1 MTASPFPH
9 QLTLIVPTYKES
21 IHIVHETITEVEK
34 ILSKTNWEFEI
45 IIINDGSGPD
55 FDYGSLETIDHVQVL
70 EHPHNKGY
78 GASIKTGILH
88 STHPW
93 LGIIDADGTYPHRDF
108 PTLLEKTEE
117 ADMVVGTRK
126 LSDVPWIRQM
136 PKFFLNRY
144 ASFLAHETIADLN
157 SGMRLFKRE
166 LAMDFWVLYP
176 DGFSLTSTITMAAIG
191 HGYKIIEVPIDY
203 YKRLGKSSIRP
214 IADTYR
220 FFKLVGRLGL
230 YFNPL
235 RIFTPI
241 AGICMAVGLLKA
253 VRDYIVVA
261 QVGNVSIS
269 LILAGL
275 QIYLMGLLAELI
287 SKRS

>member
-1 MTASPFPH
+1 MTRLP
-9 QLTLIVPTYKES
+9 QELTIIIPTYKEA
-21 IHIVHETITEVEK
+21 IPVVQETLTEVEK
-34 ILSKTNWEFEI
+34 VLFQTNWKFEI
-45 IIINDGSGPD
+45 IIINDGSGPE
-55 FDYGSLETIDHVQVL
+55 FDYNALQTKEHVRIL

-78 GASIKTGILH
+78 GAAIKTGIQH

-93 LGIIDADGTYPHRDF
+93 IGITDADGTYPHQDF
-108 PTLLEKTEE
+108 PQLLEKTEE
-117 ADMVVGTRK
+117 ADMIIGTRK
-126 LSDVPWIRQM
+126 LSDVPWLRQA
-136 PKFFLNRY
+136 PKFLLNRY
-144 ASFLAHETIADLN
+144 ASFLANETIADLN

-166 LAMDFWVLYP
+166 LAMRFWPLYP
-176 DGFSLTSTITMAAIG
+176 DGFSLTSTITMAAIS
-191 HGYKIIEVPIDY
+191 HGYTLAEVPIEY
-203 YKRLGKSSIRP
+203 YKRHGKSSIRP

-235 RIFTPI
+235 RIFIPI
-241 AGICMAVGLLKA
+241 AGGCIAVGLLKA
-253 VRDYIVVA
+253 TRDYIVEGHL
-261 QVGNVSIS
+261 GNVSIS

>member
-1 MTASPFPH
+1 MTSSQVPNELSVIIPVYREALAVV
-9 QLTLIVPTYKES
+9 QKTLK
-21 IHIVHETITEVEK
+21 EVEE
-34 ILSKTNWEFEI
+34 ILSETDWRFEI
-45 IIINDGSGPD
+45 IIVNDGSGEG
-55 FDYGSLETIDHVQVL
+55 FDYHSLQTKNYVSLL

-78 GASIKTGILH
+78 GAAIKTGIQH
-88 STHPW
+88 STYPW
-93 LGIIDADGTYPHRDF
+93 IGITDADGTYPNQDF
-108 PTLLEKTEE
+108 PQLLVKAKD
-117 ADMVVGTRK
+117 ADMVIGIRK
-126 LSDVPWIRQM
+126 LSDVPLLRQA
-136 PKFFLNRY
+136 PKFLLNRY
-144 ASFLAHETIADLN
+144 ASFLANETIADLN
-157 SGMRLFKRE
+157 SGMRIFKRD
-166 LAMDFWVLYP
+166 LAMRFWSLYP
-176 DGFSLTSTITMAAIG
+176 DGFSLTSTITMAAIS
-191 HGYKIIEVPIDY
+191 HGYTLAEVPIEY
-203 YKRLGKSSIRP
+203 YKREGKSSIRP

-235 RIFTPI
+235 RIFIPI
-241 AGICMAVGLLKA
+241 AAGCMGVGLLKA